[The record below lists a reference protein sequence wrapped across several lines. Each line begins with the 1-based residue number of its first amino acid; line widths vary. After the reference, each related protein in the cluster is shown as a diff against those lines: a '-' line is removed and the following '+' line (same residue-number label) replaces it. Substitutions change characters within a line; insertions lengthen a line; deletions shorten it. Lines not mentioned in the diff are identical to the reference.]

1 MPMCSACD
9 DIKGPLLAA
18 ACDAGLV
25 CITATRGFG
34 FAVYCVNIDWKL
46 FVVCCDLQVAAGKGN
61 FVGCSL
67 PDPPGSH
74 AYAKASCLRVYLL
87 TNLVLPN
94 SYGVPAR
101 LFLCRCVALTV
112 QPRLIIW
119 HESLSG
125 LHGSLY
131 VTCSAGLLV
140 QFCSYFA
147 IEDVGGVVEVLSC
160 GAGVRHPALQV

>member
-1 MPMCSACD
+1 MTSKARSLPQPVMPVLYASQQQEVLVVQCIVSTLTGSC
-9 DIKGPLLAA
+9 LLFAVT
-18 ACDAGLV
+18 CKFQLV
-25 CITATRGFG
+25 TATLWG
-34 FAVYCVNIDWKL
+34 AHCL
-46 FVVCCDLQVAAGKGN
+46 
-61 FVGCSL
+61 
-67 PDPPGSH
+67 DPPGSH